1 MDKGRLTTLIS
12 DLGLILVAIATLLGI
27 RLDPNLATAIVSAVI
42 LIIIALLDIYH
53 PEYKDLIDIDDSEE
67 LEKSSPTF
75 KDHLDLNNRVTKLES
90 ENKTLFNE
98 IREIKDALGENT
110 DALNNLNSTLNEERV
125 NNTKAINEL
134 TTLLHEEKLR
144 VELMNEKESTELGI
158 RSTIYTGVIVGV
170 ALLIVEGLLRIL

>member
-1 MDKGRLTTLIS
+1 MIQRS
-12 DLGLILVAIATLLGI
+12 WM
-27 RLDPNLATAIVSAVI
+27 
-42 LIIIALLDIYH
+42 
-53 PEYKDLIDIDDSEE
+53 
-67 LEKSSPTF
+67 EKSSPTF
-75 KDHLDLNNRVTKLES
+75 YDHLDLNNRVTKLES

-110 DALNNLNSTLNEERV
+110 DALNKLNSTLNEERV